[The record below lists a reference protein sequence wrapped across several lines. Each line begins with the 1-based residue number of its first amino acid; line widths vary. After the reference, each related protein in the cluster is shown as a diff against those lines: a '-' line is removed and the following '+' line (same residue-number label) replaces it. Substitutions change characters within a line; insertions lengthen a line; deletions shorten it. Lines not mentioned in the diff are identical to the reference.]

1 MTFYNRATTTLTALA
16 LWALTGLMNMAQ
28 AQETSIKDTTQ
39 RSKSVYDFSL
49 LDTDGRS
56 IPLST
61 YQGKVILIVNT
72 ATGCGFTPQ
81 YNELEDVYQ
90 RMRDQGLEILD
101 IPCNQ
106 FGQQAPGSDEEI
118 KAFCQLHFG
127 TEFPQFKK
135 SDVNGDNQ
143 LPLYSWLKS
152 EQGFK
157 GFDLSTKIGQ
167 AMANMLSK
175 KDPNWEK
182 SSDIKWNFTKFLI
195 NRQGQV
201 VARFEPM
208 ISLAEIEPFIKA
220 ELDKKR

>member
-39 RSKSVYDFSL
+39 GSKSVYDFSL

-127 TEFPQFKK
+127 TKFPQFKK

-175 KDPNWEK
+175 KDPNWKK